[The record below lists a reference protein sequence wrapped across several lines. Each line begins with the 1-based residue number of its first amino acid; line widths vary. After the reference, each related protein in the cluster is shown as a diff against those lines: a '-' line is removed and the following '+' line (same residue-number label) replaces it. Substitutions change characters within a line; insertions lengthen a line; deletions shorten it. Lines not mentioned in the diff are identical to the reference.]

1 MGAALHLGLTPAG
14 MVGKPRDLQN
24 AANHPDPSPSDRE
37 REAFVAGS
45 QAWLDTNP
53 DEQARA
59 KFAALEHASSEARK
73 ENYKF
78 SALVYKYRMHDPE
91 RKKQEE
97 RDRNVALIM
106 QELEYRK
113 VTLAR
118 EIEELSRDIENPDVP
133 FDMNR
138 APAMHQDMARIEDQ
152 LKLMDSPSV
161 PVVPDEAVNAGDQS
175 RLTPEG

>member
-1 MGAALHLGLTPAG
+1 MGAALRLGLTPAG
-14 MVGKPRDLQN
+14 MVGNPRDLQN

-37 REAFVAGS
+37 REAIVAGS

-59 KFAALEHASSEARK
+59 KFAALEQASSEARK

-78 SALVYKYRMHDPE
+78 SKLAYKHRMHDPAALE
-91 RKKQEE
+91 QEE
-97 RDRNVALIM
+97 KDLNVALIM

-118 EIEELSRDIENPDVP
+118 EI
-133 FDMNR
+133 
-138 APAMHQDMARIEDQ
+138 
-152 LKLMDSPSV
+152 
-161 PVVPDEAVNAGDQS
+161 
-175 RLTPEG
+175 

>member
-1 MGAALHLGLTPAG
+1 

-24 AANHPDPSPSDRE
+24 AANYPDPSQSDRE

-59 KFAALEHASSEARK
+59 KFAALEHASYEARK

-91 RKKQEE
+91 REKQEE
-97 RDRNVALIM
+97 RDLNAALIM
-106 QELEYRK
+106 QEPVSKSDPSSRHRGHFQRYRK
-113 VTLAR
+113 
-118 EIEELSRDIENPDVP
+118 SRCPIGHGQSNS
-133 FDMNR
+133 N
-138 APAMHQDMARIEDQ
+138 APGNGEDRR
-152 LKLMDSPSV
+152 STHTH
-161 PVVPDEAVNAGDQS
+161 GFFF
-175 RLTPEG
+175 RLCGTR